1 MDGDQPPA
9 SLCLSSPC
17 LALESGKAHWTTI
30 NCITSLDGLEISTEM
45 HLYWKA
51 LDWNV
56 SVNMAL
62 CSVVFS
68 PFSPFSAGSHPLEL
82 APPPPQCSRETNLHF
97 HLHTTR
103 QRTIRT
109 WMSLS
114 LHRRRECLVWRMTS
128 IWGAEHGSLSTKLH
142 FPATGLSL
150 SRKWTICGRGG
161 GWSLLSKKPFS
172 AVLSQL
178 RKLYPF
184 PRSQSPIHQE
194 NSTKKT
200 WNYLNYGTS
209 QSILINFFV
218 TMDRPAGW
226 LHHRS
231 VAIREAK
238 KTKHCEFFWHS
249 PTATIPTASA
259 CTRNICTTPSSQ
271 TQMREWPNWLQCCAN

>member
-1 MDGDQPPA
+1 MILLTNVIQSLWLKNKVKREEGYLPVAAPALPGQEELLRLPLARDNGWWPA

-82 APPPPQCSRETNLHF
+82 APPPPPCSRETNLHF
-97 HLHTTR
+97 HLHTTL

-114 LHRRRECLVWRMTS
+114 CHCTGGENVSYDGWPVFEEPSMEASLQNSISRPLGCLYQESGQSVEEEVDDLCFQRNHS
-128 IWGAEHGSLSTKLH
+128 Q
-142 FPATGLSL
+142 
-150 SRKWTICGRGG
+150 
-161 GWSLLSKKPFS
+161 PFC
-172 AVLSQL
+172 
-178 RKLYPF
+178 
-184 PRSQSPIHQE
+184 H
-194 NSTKKT
+194 N
-200 WNYLNYGTS
+200 
-209 QSILINFFV
+209 
-218 TMDRPAGW
+218 
-226 LHHRS
+226 
-231 VAIREAK
+231 
-238 KTKHCEFFWHS
+238 
-249 PTATIPTASA
+249 
-259 CTRNICTTPSSQ
+259 
-271 TQMREWPNWLQCCAN
+271 

>member
-1 MDGDQPPA
+1 MILLTNVIQSLWLKNKVKREEGYLPVAAPALPGQEELLRLPLARDNGWWPA

-62 CSVVFS
+62 CNVVFS

-82 APPPPQCSRETNLHF
+82 APPPPPCSRETNLHF
-97 HLHTTR
+97 HLHTTL

-178 RKLYPF
+178 RKLQPF

-200 WNYLNYGTS
+200 WNY
-209 QSILINFFV
+209 
-218 TMDRPAGW
+218 
-226 LHHRS
+226 
-231 VAIREAK
+231 
-238 KTKHCEFFWHS
+238 
-249 PTATIPTASA
+249 
-259 CTRNICTTPSSQ
+259 
-271 TQMREWPNWLQCCAN
+271 PN

>member
-82 APPPPQCSRETNLHF
+82 APPPPPCSRETNLHF

-200 WNYLNYGTS
+200 WNY
-209 QSILINFFV
+209 
-218 TMDRPAGW
+218 
-226 LHHRS
+226 
-231 VAIREAK
+231 
-238 KTKHCEFFWHS
+238 
-249 PTATIPTASA
+249 
-259 CTRNICTTPSSQ
+259 
-271 TQMREWPNWLQCCAN
+271 PN